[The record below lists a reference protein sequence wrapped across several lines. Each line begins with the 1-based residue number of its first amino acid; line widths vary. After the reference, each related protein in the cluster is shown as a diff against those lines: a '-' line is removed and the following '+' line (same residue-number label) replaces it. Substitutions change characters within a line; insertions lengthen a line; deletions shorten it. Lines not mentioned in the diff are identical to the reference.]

1 MSGWDTVSIKS
12 NECLVICHRKT
23 SEWATPALR
32 IIAGLKTVDML
43 IVEICQLC
51 GGTVLQQSREE
62 WCQIWKGKKKI
73 FFWYMSFNSQQ
84 KNASWHGCHLEF
96 KNSALWQR
104 IMKLRIWLVDYKLLF
119 WLNKIHMVSILADW
133 VILVSLSFFFSWV
146 NWEREREGARGS
158 SAPAGNKRGGK
169 AGVVFT

>member
-1 MSGWDTVSIKS
+1 MLGHLPQENLRMSNPCFKNNSGSKNSRHVDCRDLPVMWRHSVAAEQRGVMPD
-12 NECLVICHRKT
+12 
-23 SEWATPALR
+23 
-32 IIAGLKTVDML
+32 LKG
-43 IVEICQLC
+43 E
-51 GGTVLQQSREE
+51 
-62 WCQIWKGKKKI
+62 KKI
-73 FFWYMSFNSQQ
+73 IFWYMSFNSQQ
-84 KNASWHGCHLEF
+84 KNASWHGCHLQF

-133 VILVSLSFFFSWV
+133 VILVSLSLFFFSWV
-146 NWEREREGARGS
+146 NWEREREEARGS